1 MTELQNILLEHYQ
14 RYPQMQPQDA
24 VKLVYQNEFGP
35 GHLINDI
42 DKAKAYLMNEVS
54 QVQGIEQ
61 EFIVSIGN
69 GLIRYSVCGL
79 SEEKCLWL
87 VGQMVLTAQNHV
99 GQLSTFKEK
108 LKSLVELKELGYFQF
123 TMDDLMQYLKDY
135 QEQGF
140 PMVSHSDHYRELYH
154 PHYRVIKMV

>member
-42 DKAKAYLMNEVS
+42 DKAKSYLMNEVS
-54 QVQGIEQ
+54 QVQEIEQ

-87 VGQMVLTAQNHV
+87 IEQMVLTAQNHV

-123 TMDDLMQYLKDY
+123 TMDDLKQYLKDY
-135 QEQGF
+135 QEREF
-140 PMVSHSDHYRELYH
+140 PMVSHSNHYRELYH